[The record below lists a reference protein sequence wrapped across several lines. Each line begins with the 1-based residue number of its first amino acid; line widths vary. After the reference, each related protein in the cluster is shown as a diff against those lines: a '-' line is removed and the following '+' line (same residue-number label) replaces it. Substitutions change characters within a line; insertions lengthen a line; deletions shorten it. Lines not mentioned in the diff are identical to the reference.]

1 MIFSLFLDF
10 VDVEPQ
16 ASALKHLA
24 KDRARP
30 PQKRRLPTRP
40 SNRPAVANGS
50 GQENGEE
57 QEDIEV
63 FWNKTVEA

>member
-16 ASALKHLA
+16 PSALKHLV